1 MAPRTRKNSA
11 PAHALPPQ
19 LATVTLHAAGVEVGA
34 AEHWA
39 AVPAGDAPQPVRRFG
54 AHPAALDALA
64 DWFWDGGST
73 TGALASTGVSWI
85 PLCEVREARG
95 CQVRRV
101 DPGTR
106 PRNGRPKSDG
116 HECQWRQ
123 RLHPYGVLSA
133 CVRPEDQGVV
143 LRSSGRQRAALL
155 ADAARDSQHM
165 QKALTQMQSKRQHVG
180 RDMTGVTG
188 LALIKAILA
197 GERAPQPW
205 AQ

>member
-19 LATVTLHAAGVEVGA
+19 LDPVNLHAAGVEVGA
-34 AEHWA
+34 EEHWA
-39 AVPAGDAPQPVRRFG
+39 AVPACDAPQPVRRFG
-54 AHPAALDALA
+54 AHPAALDAWA

-106 PRNGRPKSDG
+106 PRNGRPTSDG
-116 HECQWRQ
+116 HEGQWLQ
-123 RLHPYGVLSA
+123 RLPTSGVLSA
-133 CVRPEDQGVV
+133 WFRPEAPVV
-143 LRSSGRQRAALL
+143 VWRRS
-155 ADAARDSQHM
+155 
-165 QKALTQMQSKRQHVG
+165 
-180 RDMTGVTG
+180 
-188 LALIKAILA
+188 
-197 GERAPQPW
+197 
-205 AQ
+205 